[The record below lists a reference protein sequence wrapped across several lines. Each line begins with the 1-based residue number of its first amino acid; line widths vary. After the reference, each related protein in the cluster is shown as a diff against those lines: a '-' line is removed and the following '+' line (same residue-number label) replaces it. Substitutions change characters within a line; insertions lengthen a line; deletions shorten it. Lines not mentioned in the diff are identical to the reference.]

1 MDNRVDLTL
10 SAMFLAGLLALGYN
24 AVNSILSESNLDS
37 KEKMLEELS
46 ADCSSK
52 PIDPSVTETFQQH
65 AFSPDDIIKIDVDDK
80 RVVVWTHEPEG
91 LKAFLEENGLYTCPK
106 VAPSIGR

>member
-1 MDNRVDLTL
+1 MDTRVDFAL
-10 SAMFLAGLLALGYN
+10 SAALVMGLTAAGYFT
-24 AVNSILSESNLDS
+24 VSSMLSGSNLDS

-65 AFSPDDIIKIDVDDK
+65 AFSPDNIIKIDVDGK
-80 RVVVWTHEPEG
+80 RVVVWTHKPEEF
-91 LKAFLEENGLYTCPK
+91 KAFLEENGLYTCHNN
-106 VAPSIGR
+106 VPSIGQ